1 MAQDINGIDLLLSK
15 PSPIPKPIILAT
27 NRSYSHRKP
36 PSEPAATIQ
45 DYLFIVS
52 RVDVP
57 TAGVYYLNISSKDS
71 SPSENGNDSEAT
83 TTTNSSSSISSYS
96 VIAKADYNMRHG
108 IEFLELGDPELERRY
123 DDPSNDVDFVPNRSN
138 SGGNNSND
146 EGRHSLSA
154 RKQTRQ
160 TESQILAESEESGFI
175 GRASSIQS
183 VTKIDLGLNSQL
195 TGTRG
200 TTVQLIFEVTNFRQ
214 TPVFYYFRVTDELGF
229 LRSLNPGSATIGPL
243 QTINVV
249 VVLIIG
255 LNVEIGTRDKITF
268 STEGPDRITH
278 AAWVTVTEA
287 SGIPDAY
294 MPSLWYTYTSR
305 CEGRNDPGR
314 CAGAFWTVDVT
325 ARDYET
331 GLMRISSNPSG
342 ILYRTPF
349 TAGTKDDVKATYT
362 ASCCQPMVTIS
373 AYDVT
378 RNVRTV
384 NLDVRDIWLNEAG
397 IAAVVLGV
405 LLLIA
410 LIILL
415 ILLIR
420 YCIRKRRSKE
430 LPIYRGELRDTRHRT

>member
-1 MAQDINGIDLLLSK
+1 MTLNETFLL
-15 PSPIPKPIILAT
+15 T
-27 NRSYSHRKP
+27 
-36 PSEPAATIQ
+36 
-45 DYLFIVS
+45 S
-52 RVDVP
+52 R
-57 TAGVYYLNISSKDS
+57 
-71 SPSENGNDSEAT
+71 
-83 TTTNSSSSISSYS
+83 
-96 VIAKADYNMRHG
+96 
-108 IEFLELGDPELERRY
+108 
-123 DDPSNDVDFVPNRSN
+123 
-138 SGGNNSND
+138 
-146 EGRHSLSA
+146 
-154 RKQTRQ
+154 
-160 TESQILAESEESGFI
+160 
-175 GRASSIQS
+175 
-183 VTKIDLGLNSQL
+183 
-195 TGTRG
+195 
-200 TTVQLIFEVTNFRQ
+200 
-214 TPVFYYFRVTDELGF
+214 
-229 LRSLNPGSATIGPL
+229 ATIGPL
-243 QTINVV
+243 QTINVAV
-249 VVLIIG
+249 TLIIG

-268 STEGPDRITH
+268 STEGPDRISH
-278 AAWVTVTEA
+278 AAWLTVTEA
-287 SGIPDAY
+287 AGIPDAY
-294 MPSLWYTYTSR
+294 IPSVWYTYTSR

-342 ILYRTPF
+342 IIYRTPF

-378 RNVRTV
+378 RNVRTI

-430 LPIYRGELRDTRHRT
+430 LPIYRGELRDTRART